1 MISTEVATR
10 QTIKTAIPKTDGK
23 RKPAGLHR
31 VAWLCLVLACLG
43 ASWFTYQ
50 WLLVPQ
56 PVTFAP
62 DWAGAQWIS
71 AADGAGPVAYFRYT
85 TTLSVPPDGAFVTVA
100 ASQIFRLYVNG
111 TLVGSNTHD
120 FAWGDYPRAYIYDIA
135 TLLEPGPN
143 VIALRVS
150 NVDTRAPLVRASIG
164 IVEGATIAYHVTGD
178 GWQATA
184 QSTLVFAHTVPGPDR
199 VNKWITTG
207 FDASSWR
214 PALHAPDPA
223 GTPMLTVNPL
233 LYERPAATQ
242 WISTGAGHD
251 AYFVRQF
258 AVPFLY
264 TNAWLRLAATGTA
277 SIFINGHLLITWNGA
292 AIIPAQSVADYLSD
306 DETIVQ
312 YRSGLAL
319 GVYNITP
326 YLHAGSNTLAVHV
339 SAPGTSAAQVGLET
353 LNAAMSADVLL
364 NDVLGHNTWLS
375 VDNGWR
381 ASPHSAYGWSSG
393 ADPAWPSPLLV
404 GRPGAVHT
412 FYLQDSAT
420 PRNQQFLPFLLIFW
434 AMLFTVGAVLGLW
447 LLAALVLLRRYYTS
461 RRAALE
467 ATALA
472 YLPALALEGLLLA
485 LTREPLLP
493 QPFPYSWQWAVALVC
508 MVGVGYLL
516 LRRNAVATA
525 RGNMPEHRHDAHK
538 GRHYISADPSPHSPA
553 GIRFPHVEKV
563 LFRLW
568 AVLRE
573 HWVMVG
579 ICLVALPMISYNLGY
594 EPYWQ
599 DELTSFFAAKGV
611 LAHGLP
617 VLSSGFLYPKG
628 ELYSYLL
635 ALSMLI
641 FGDHGAGP
649 RVLSVL
655 EYLVSLPLFYAI
667 GCYFFE
673 KRIALL
679 ATAMLAFSPITLLWG
694 RQVRM
699 YEQAQ
704 LCTLLTA
711 YLFYRA
717 LDMGESMS
725 PARRKRYI
733 YGAMLGVIAT
743 YLSHEETFIIFPAL
757 LCYALGTWYV
767 RRARHKNGGAS
778 LPALAPALSPRKH
791 WLLATLIMVSVVS
804 AQLLV
809 VRFSHPP
816 LLGTDQ
822 SQRPLISLTSGNIP
836 YYIDLMFFPGV
847 LGRSTFPWITL
858 NSVLAVMG
866 CVWAIR
872 RRNTRAAYCAWF
884 LCLSFGTLMLT
895 FTLTSDRYIY
905 PVLPIYYL
913 VGAYALF
920 QVLYGLW
927 GFACVRLMP
936 STSHQS
942 RDVTT
947 PGRGQAQPLPYTKQ
961 PTNPHRVG
969 AGLAPALVG
978 YLAWPVRIMVTLI
991 TLLVLATTLIL
1002 PVLPVSG
1009 YNLFISREVGL
1020 AYHRH
1025 YADYDAVGMYMQQH
1039 WQKGD
1044 IVISVSPAISILYYV
1059 GHVNYFFSLD
1069 RALYLFE
1076 KDGHIIDT
1084 PTGSVALLDQ
1094 QDFLAVIAAHT
1105 RVWIISDNGVYQSE
1119 TAKRI
1124 SLPLDFHV
1132 VFEGYGSAIYFRG
1145 G

>member
-1 MISTEVATR
+1 MISTEVVA
-10 QTIKTAIPKTDGK
+10 QPTIKTAIPKMGRR
-23 RKPAGLHR
+23 RKLSGLHR
-31 VAWLCLVLACLG
+31 VAWICLVLACLG
-43 ASWFTYQ
+43 ASWFAYQ

-71 AADGAGPVAYFRYT
+71 AADGASPVAYFRYT

-100 ASQIFRLYVNG
+100 ASQVFRLYVNSI
-111 TLVGSNTHD
+111 LVGSNTHD

-135 TLLEPGPN
+135 SLLEPGPN
-143 VIALRVS
+143 VVALRVS
-150 NVDTRAPLVRASIG
+150 NVDTGIPLVRASIG
-164 IVEGATIAYHVTGD
+164 IVEGAGIVYDVTGQ

-184 QSTLVFAHTVPGPDR
+184 QSTLVFAHTDPGPDG
-199 VNKWITTG
+199 VNRWITSS
-207 FDASSWR
+207 FDASSWQ
-214 PALHAPDPA
+214 PARRASDPV

-233 LYERPAATQ
+233 LYERPVAAQ
-242 WISTGAGHD
+242 WISTGVGHD

-258 AVPFLY
+258 AMPLLY

-277 SIFINGHLLITWNGA
+277 NVFINGHLLITWNGA
-292 AIIPAQSVADYLSD
+292 AVVPEQSVADYLSD
-306 DETIVQ
+306 VETIVQ

-326 YLHAGSNTLAVHV
+326 YLHAGSNVLAVHI
-339 SAPGTSAAQVGLET
+339 SAPGTSAAQVGLES
-353 LNAAMSADVLL
+353 LNTAMSADVLL
-364 NDVLGHNTWLS
+364 SDALGHNTWLT
-375 VDNGWR
+375 VNNGWR
-381 ASPHSAYGWSSG
+381 ASPHSAFGWSSG

-404 GRPGAVHT
+404 GRPGALHT

-420 PRNQQFLPFLLIFW
+420 PRDQQFLPFSLIFW
-434 AMLFTVGAVLGLW
+434 TMFFTVGAVIGLW
-447 LLAALVLLRRYYTS
+447 LLATLVLLRRYYPS

-467 ATALA
+467 AATLA
-472 YLPALALEGLLLA
+472 YLPALALEGLLQVLA
-485 LTREPLLP
+485 REPLLP
-493 QPFPYSWQWAVALVC
+493 QPFPYSWQWAVALVV
-508 MVGVGYLL
+508 MVGAAYLL
-516 LRRNAVATA
+516 LWRNAVGTVRDSVGMGEAGEAFTPVGVLLVGT
-525 RGNMPEHRHDAHK
+525 RPG
-538 GRHYISADPSPHSPA
+538 
-553 GIRFPHVEKV
+553 GIRLPYVEKV

-568 AVLRE
+568 AALRA
-573 HWVMVG
+573 HWILVV

-599 DELTSFFAAKGV
+599 DELTSYFAAKGV
-611 LAHGLP
+611 LAHGFP
-617 VLSSGFLYPKG
+617 VLPSGFLYPKG

-641 FGDHGAGP
+641 FGDHGGGP

-655 EYLVSLPLFYAI
+655 EYLVTLPLFYAI
-667 GCYFFE
+667 ACYFFE

-679 ATAMLAFSPITLLWG
+679 ATAMLAFSPIALLWG

-717 LDMGESMS
+717 LDAGERVS
-725 PARRKRYI
+725 PARRRRYI
-733 YGAMLGVIAT
+733 YGAMLGVIVT

-757 LCYALGTWYV
+757 VFYGLGTWYI
-767 RRARHKNGGAS
+767 RRGQRKVVNGALKDGAQ
-778 LPALAPALSPRKH
+778 KH
-791 WLLATLIMVSVVS
+791 WLVATLIMVSVIG

-809 VRFSHPP
+809 VHFSHPP
-816 LLGTDQ
+816 VLGSDQ

-836 YYIDLMFFPGV
+836 YYIDLMFFPGA
-847 LGRSTFPWITL
+847 LGRSTFPLITL
-858 NSVLAVMG
+858 NSVLVVMG
-866 CVWAIR
+866 CIWGIR
-872 RRNTRAAYCAWF
+872 SGNTRAAYCGWF
-884 LCLSFGTLMLT
+884 LCLSFVTLTLT

-905 PVLPIYYL
+905 PILPIYYL

-920 QVLYGLW
+920 KLLHGLW
-927 GFACVRLMP
+927 RFAHV
-936 STSHQS
+936 
-942 RDVTT
+942 
-947 PGRGQAQPLPYTKQ
+947 PLRP
-961 PTNPHRVG
+961 
-969 AGLAPALVG
+969 
-978 YLAWPVRIMVTLI
+978 MVTLI
-991 TLLVLATTLIL
+991 MLLVCATTLIL

-1009 YNLFISREVGL
+1009 YNLFISRAVGL
-1020 AYHRH
+1020 SYHRH
-1025 YADYDAVGMYMQQH
+1025 YADYDAVGAYMQQH

-1044 IVISVSPAISILYYV
+1044 IVISVSPAVSILYYV
-1059 GHVNYFFSLD
+1059 GHVDYFFSLD

-1076 KDGHIIDT
+1076 VDGHIIDT

-1105 RVWIISDNGVYQSE
+1105 RVWIISDNGTYQSE
-1119 TAKRI
+1119 TAKRF
-1124 SLPLDFHV
+1124 SFPPDFHI

>member
-1 MISTEVATR
+1 
-10 QTIKTAIPKTDGK
+10 
-23 RKPAGLHR
+23 
-31 VAWLCLVLACLG
+31 
-43 ASWFTYQ
+43 
-50 WLLVPQ
+50 
-56 PVTFAP
+56 
-62 DWAGAQWIS
+62 
-71 AADGAGPVAYFRYT
+71 
-85 TTLSVPPDGAFVTVA
+85 
-100 ASQIFRLYVNG
+100 
-111 TLVGSNTHD
+111 
-120 FAWGDYPRAYIYDIA
+120 
-135 TLLEPGPN
+135 
-143 VIALRVS
+143 
-150 NVDTRAPLVRASIG
+150 
-164 IVEGATIAYHVTGD
+164 
-178 GWQATA
+178 
-184 QSTLVFAHTVPGPDR
+184 
-199 VNKWITTG
+199 
-207 FDASSWR
+207 
-214 PALHAPDPA
+214 
-223 GTPMLTVNPL
+223 MLTVNPL
-233 LYERPAATQ
+233 LYERPVATQ

-264 TNAWLRLAATGTA
+264 TDAWLRLAATGTA
-277 SIFINGHLLITWNGA
+277 SVFINGHLLITWNGA
-292 AIIPAQSVADYLSD
+292 ATIPEQSVADYLSD
-306 DETIVQ
+306 VETIVQ

-326 YLHAGSNTLAVHV
+326 YLHAGSNTLAIHV
-339 SAPGTSAAQVGLET
+339 SAPGTNAAQAGLET

-364 NDVLGHNTWLS
+364 SDALGHNTWLS

-381 ASPHSAYGWSSG
+381 ASPHSVYGWSSG
-393 ADPAWPSPLLV
+393 ADPAWPAPLLV

-420 PRNQQFLPFLLIFW
+420 PRSQQFLPFLLIFW
-434 AMLFTVGAVLGLW
+434 TMLLTIGAVLGLW

-472 YLPALALEGLLLA
+472 YLPALALEGLLLGLA
-485 LTREPLLP
+485 REPLLP
-493 QPFPYSWQWAVALVC
+493 QPFPYSWQWAIALVC

-516 LRRNAVATA
+516 LWRNAVHQPDALQPDA
-525 RGNMPEHRHDAHK
+525 HPDAHQHDVHQPDAHQPDAYPNAYEPDAHHLDAHRPDAHK

-553 GIRFPHVEKV
+553 GNGGMRLGK
-563 LFRLW
+563 LW
-568 AVLRE
+568 AVLRA
-573 HWVMVG
+573 HWVMIG
-579 ICLVALPMISYNLGY
+579 ICRVALPMISYNLGY

-599 DELTSFFAAKGV
+599 VELTSYFAAKGV

-655 EYLVSLPLFYAI
+655 EYLVSLPLFYAL

-733 YGAMLGVIAT
+733 YVAMLGVIVT
-743 YLSHEETFIIFPAL
+743 YLSYEETFIIFPAL
-757 LCYALGTWYV
+757 LCYGLGTWYV
-767 RRARHKNGGAS
+767 RRTRHKHGGAS
-778 LPALAPALSPRKH
+778 LPALSSRKH
-791 WLLATLIMVSVVS
+791 WLLATLITVSVVS

-809 VRFSHPP
+809 VRFSHPS

-836 YYIDLMFFPGV
+836 YYIDLMFFPGA
-847 LGRSTFPWITL
+847 LGRSTLPWITL

-872 RRNTRAAYCAWF
+872 RRNTRAAYCVWF
-884 LCLSFGTLMLT
+884 LCLSFGTLALT

-905 PVLPIYYL
+905 PVLPMYYL
-913 VGAYALF
+913 MGAYALF

-927 GFACVRLMP
+927 GFARVRLMP
-936 STSHQS
+936 STSLQS
-942 RDVTT
+942 RDV
-947 PGRGQAQPLPYTKQ
+947 
-961 PTNPHRVG
+961 
-969 AGLAPALVG
+969 
-978 YLAWPVRIMVTLI
+978 
-991 TLLVLATTLIL
+991 
-1002 PVLPVSG
+1002 
-1009 YNLFISREVGL
+1009 
-1020 AYHRH
+1020 
-1025 YADYDAVGMYMQQH
+1025 
-1039 WQKGD
+1039 
-1044 IVISVSPAISILYYV
+1044 
-1059 GHVNYFFSLD
+1059 
-1069 RALYLFE
+1069 
-1076 KDGHIIDT
+1076 
-1084 PTGSVALLDQ
+1084 
-1094 QDFLAVIAAHT
+1094 
-1105 RVWIISDNGVYQSE
+1105 
-1119 TAKRI
+1119 
-1124 SLPLDFHV
+1124 
-1132 VFEGYGSAIYFRG
+1132 
-1145 G
+1145 